1 MKKAMNLM
9 NRRVAVKAGSN
20 TKGMKAN
27 WKPEVVVMRTTMTSR
42 RAERR
47 YRRKFPGWGMRSL
60 WGIVVV
66 GCVEGS

>member
-9 NRRVAVKAGSN
+9 NRRVAVKAGSSA
-20 TKGMKAN
+20 KGMKAS
-27 WKPEVVVMRTTMTSR
+27 WKPAVVVMKTTMTSR

-47 YRRKFPGWGMRSL
+47 YRRKFSGWGMRLL